1 MIILSELVRWITT
14 ESSFI
19 FQIVFSESFSVV
31 VPLTSL
37 VAPFR
42 VESDEIMFKPP
53 PVLLTRILLPGVI
66 ILRLRM
72 LTSVVVLLTSIL
84 SKALESSTLDSA
96 ILA

>member
-1 MIILSELVRWITT
+1 M
-14 ESSFI
+14 
-19 FQIVFSESFSVV
+19 FSESFSVV

-53 PVLLTRILLPGVI
+53 PVLLTRILLLCVI